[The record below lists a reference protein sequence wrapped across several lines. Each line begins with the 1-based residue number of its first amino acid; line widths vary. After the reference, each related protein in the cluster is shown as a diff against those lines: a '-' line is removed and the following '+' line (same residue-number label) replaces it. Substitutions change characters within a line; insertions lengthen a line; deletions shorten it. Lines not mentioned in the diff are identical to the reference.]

1 MNGREAMG
9 RLAQRVKASM
19 GRYRLVW
26 LVILAGLILLLL
38 PTGEKEGEAREE
50 TEQTQSAF
58 DLAATEARLSQ
69 ALSKIHGAGEVT
81 VVLTVANGPR
91 QILAEN
97 VDRDGSQGEE
107 KTETVVL
114 SRGSGSQETVTVQ
127 EIYPRYQGALL
138 VCAGGD
144 DPTVRL
150 QLTEAMSALTGLGA
164 DKISISQESEEKP
177 MKLWKRNAIAAAIV
191 LFVCGAVYLNW
202 SYSQD
207 TAAGKNLGEA
217 ALVGSQNDPLLEKQK
232 EGAAAEEGAA
242 GEEGAQ
248 TEEGAAAQEGADAE
262 SGTYFSTARLN
273 RQQARDNALSLL
285 QEAAE
290 DEKADQSSVDQANA
304 AIQTMADYTMTE
316 AQIENLITAKGYTDC
331 VAFLGEDSI
340 SVVVSAME
348 NGMTDADAARI
359 GEIVMEQ
366 TGLKADQIKII
377 EAE

>member
-1 MNGREAMG
+1 
-9 RLAQRVKASM
+9 
-19 GRYRLVW
+19 
-26 LVILAGLILLLL
+26 
-38 PTGEKEGEAREE
+38 
-50 TEQTQSAF
+50 
-58 DLAATEARLSQ
+58 
-69 ALSKIHGAGEVT
+69 
-81 VVLTVANGPR
+81 
-91 QILAEN
+91 
-97 VDRDGSQGEE
+97 
-107 KTETVVL
+107 
-114 SRGSGSQETVTVQ
+114 
-127 EIYPRYQGALL
+127 
-138 VCAGGD
+138 
-144 DPTVRL
+144 
-150 QLTEAMSALTGLGA
+150 
-164 DKISISQESEEKP
+164 

-232 EGAAAEEGAA
+232 EGGAA
-242 GEEGAQ
+242 GEEGAK